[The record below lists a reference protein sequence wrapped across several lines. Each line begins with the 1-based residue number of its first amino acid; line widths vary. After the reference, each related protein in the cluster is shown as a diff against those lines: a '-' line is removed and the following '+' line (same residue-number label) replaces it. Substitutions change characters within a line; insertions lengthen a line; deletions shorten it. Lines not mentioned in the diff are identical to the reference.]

1 MLSSNLPD
9 LLENSNTGAYIFLI
23 GQSHFA
29 FPAKQE
35 LTFCFGVPNETSFRV
50 GPNTGEEM

>member
-23 GQSHFA
+23 GQSNFA

-35 LTFCFGVPNETSFRV
+35 LTFCFGVPTETSFRV